1 AVLDYVF
8 QRFDFL
14 KQMRMSRHELREE
27 YKDTEGDPHIK
38 GKLKQQ
44 RAERAGKRAL
54 TKVPEASVIIT
65 NPTHYAIALKYEKG
79 QSGAPI
85 VLAKGVDFLAQKI
98 RELAIEHKI
107 PIVENPPLARALYAA
122 CDIDEEVPF
131 EHYKAVADVISYVF
145 RLKGKLRRP

>member
-1 AVLDYVF
+1 
-8 QRFDFL
+8 
-14 KQMRMSRHELREE
+14 MSRHELREE

>member
-1 AVLDYVF
+1 
-8 QRFDFL
+8 
-14 KQMRMSRHELREE
+14 MRMSRHELREE